1 MSFRDFLKEMDEQKQ
16 VLHIKEQVSTRF
28 EISRLM
34 EEFDDEGPLLL
45 FEKVTGSKT
54 KVAANVCGTR
64 KRVCAAL
71 EVNPDCLYSRVIDAW
86 RAREAD
92 RAREHAESH

>member
-1 MSFRDFLKEMDEQKQ
+1 MSFRDFLNEMDEQRQ
-16 VLHIKEQVSTRF
+16 VLHVKEQVSTRF

-45 FEKVTGSKT
+45 FEKVKGFKT
-54 KVAANVCGTR
+54 KVAANVCGAR

-71 EVNPDCLYSRVIDAW
+71 EVNADCLYSRVIDAW
-86 RAREAD
+86 RSPRKTKVARAVL
-92 RAREHAESH
+92 